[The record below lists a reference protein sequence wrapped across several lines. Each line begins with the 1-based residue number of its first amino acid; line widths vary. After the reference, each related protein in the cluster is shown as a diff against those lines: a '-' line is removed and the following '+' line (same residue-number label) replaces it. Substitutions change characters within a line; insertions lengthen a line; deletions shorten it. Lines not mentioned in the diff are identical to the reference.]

1 MRQRP
6 SVDAYTRE
14 VWSAVHRLWPN
25 LGEDPA
31 AVVRPYIPVLPAF
44 LSEAH
49 GKARTAESAAIEI
62 VAFFLDIYL
71 RNALSGEERK
81 ARLADLYQVSQRSL
95 EENQKVDVLPFTA
108 ALFAAQQTAS
118 DWSAAGKVERDEA

>member
-14 VWSAVHRLWPN
+14 VWSAVRRLWPN
-25 LGEDPA
+25 LGDDPA

-44 LSEAH
+44 LTEAH
-49 GKARTAESAAIEI
+49 ARERTAESAAIEI

-71 RNALSGEERK
+71 RNALSDEERK
-81 ARLADLYQVSQRSL
+81 TRLVDLYQVSQRSF
-95 EENQKVDVLPFTA
+95 EESQK
-108 ALFAAQQTAS
+108 
-118 DWSAAGKVERDEA
+118 